1 VPEPAEPITREAP
14 PLRGRVISTQS
25 WRELTFL
32 HWAVDPGLVAPLLPV
47 GTRPDLFEDRTYVG
61 LVPFRMVG
69 MGLGRGPAVPWLGTF
84 LETNVRLYSVD
95 ATGRRGVVFLSLDA
109 DRALVVPVIRALV
122 GAPYQWA
129 RMRLS
134 RAGDT
139 VTYEARRR
147 LGERPRSRVVVR
159 AGAPRETTALDDFLT
174 ARWGAHVRRRGG
186 TTYVPNAHAA
196 WPLRDA
202 EVLELDDQLVA
213 AAGLPDLTARP
224 PDHVAFSDGVYA
236 EFTRPRRVCP

>member
-1 VPEPAEPITREAP
+1 VPQPAEPISREAP

-25 WRELTFL
+25 WRDLTFL
-32 HWAVDPGLVAPLLPV
+32 HWAVDPAVVEPHLPP
-47 GTRPDLFEDRTYVG
+47 GTRPDVFEDRTYVG

-69 MGLGRGPAVPWLGTF
+69 MGLGRGPAVPWAGTF

-95 ATGRRGVVFLSLDA
+95 GTGRRGVVFSSLDA
-109 DRALVVPVIRALV
+109 ARAVVVPAIRALV
-122 GAPYQWA
+122 GAPYRWA
-129 RMRLS
+129 GMRFS
-134 RAGDT
+134 RTGET

-147 LGERPRSRVVVR
+147 LGDRPHSRVVVR
-159 AGAPRETTALDDFLT
+159 VGLPREATALDDFLT
-174 ARWGAHVRRRGG
+174 ARWGAHVRRRGA
-186 TTYVPNAHAA
+186 TTFVPNAHAP

-213 AAGLPDLTARP
+213 AAGLPELTERP

-236 EFTRPRRVCP
+236 EFTRPRRVSL